1 MIDHTDNPFDN
12 AAAAA
17 ALDIEPTVES
27 RTIGA
32 NDDETENTSTE
43 ENVSTPAKRPRGRP
57 RGRSRGGRSSRRTRN
72 SSGAGRASVPAAGD
86 TNGNGGNQRTQTV
99 PKVEAPALPPLE
111 PEKLIPLLRQLDK
124 TFTRLIGTAPL
135 DEQELKDGAEACA
148 PVLDHYAPL
157 FLSQPW
163 APAAIWAGMVY
174 VPRVVEVYDRRKAGG
189 GRKPVTF
196 PASTNG
202 VAAESAAPET
212 VVG

>member
-1 MIDHTDNPFDN
+1 MIDDNEDAFES

-17 ALDIEPTVES
+17 GEELEPTVPIEA
-27 RTIGA
+27 TEV
-32 NDDETENTSTE
+32 DEDAEIE
-43 ENVSTPAKRPRGRP
+43 IPVRRPRGRP
-57 RGRSRGGRSSRRTRN
+57 RGRRSRSRRAR
-72 SSGAGRASVPAAGD
+72 SHRASEGEARPA
-86 TNGNGGNQRTQTV
+86 RTQ
-99 PKVEAPALPPLE
+99 PAPEIQTPPAIPPLP

-124 TFTRLIGTAPL
+124 TFTRLVGTAPL

-189 GRKPVTF
+189 GRPPARFPV
-196 PASTNG
+196 STNG
-202 VAAESAAPET
+202 AANEDSTPET
-212 VVG
+212 VVA

>member
-1 MIDHTDNPFDN
+1 MINDSEDPFER

-17 ALDIEPTVES
+17 ALDIEPTDTLPE
-27 RTIGA
+27 
-32 NDDETENTSTE
+32 TSTAE
-43 ENVSTPAKRPRGRP
+43 GLTDDAEVQSVPVRRGRGRP
-57 RGRSRGGRSSRRTRN
+57 RSSGGRSRSRRRRTP
-72 SSGAGRASVPAAGD
+72 RAAKSTGTTETQSTSEAAA
-86 TNGNGGNQRTQTV
+86 QAPQIQTPV
-99 PKVEAPALPPLE
+99 VPALPPD
-111 PEKLIPLLRQLDK
+111 KLVPLLRQIDK
-124 TFTRLIGTAPL
+124 TFVRLLGTAPL

-189 GRKPVTF
+189 GRVPATFRPVT
-196 PASTNG
+196 NG
-202 VAAESAAPET
+202 NAAESAAPQT